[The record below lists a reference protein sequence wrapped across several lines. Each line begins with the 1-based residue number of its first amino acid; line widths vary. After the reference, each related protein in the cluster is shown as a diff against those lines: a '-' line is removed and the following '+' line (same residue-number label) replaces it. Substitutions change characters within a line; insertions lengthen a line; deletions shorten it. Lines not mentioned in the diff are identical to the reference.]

1 MYLNR
6 MYAAK
11 AALEPLIDANGR
23 VVLVSADAGRWPT
36 PGEVGPG
43 TASAAVMMATKV
55 LASELARWNVN
66 VNTASVSVTEGTP
79 AMEWIREE
87 SPAAPVFEEAVD
99 RQEFPVAATDI
110 AEAVLFLLG
119 SAGARSITG
128 QLLSVNG
135 GVSFPG

>member
-1 MYLNR
+1 
-6 MYAAK
+6 
-11 AALEPLIDANGR
+11 
-23 VVLVSADAGRWPT
+23 
-36 PGEVGPG
+36 
-43 TASAAVMMATKV
+43 
-55 LASELARWNVN
+55 
-66 VNTASVSVTEGTP
+66 VTEDTP
-79 AMEWIREE
+79 AMGWIREK